1 MIESFLIRHVD
12 GRTLAAIDGLP
23 PGGQKTATPFI
34 IPVFL
39 PMSGCPHRCT
49 FCNQTAITG
58 IRSRTPERSLVEEAL
73 KTFLPLKRHPSR
85 PVQIAFYG
93 GNFLGLPAPAVHELL
108 EAAAVPITRGDV
120 ASIRFSTRPDTIS
133 SHTLATVGDFP
144 VETIELGVQSLNDR
158 VLELTRRGHDAARTV
173 QAARMVKAAGYRL
186 GLQMMTGLPG
196 DTPAGTLQ
204 TAEGIMAL
212 APDFVRIYPTLVL
225 KNSPLAGQFRHG
237 AFTPATMEATIE
249 LVSRLFLKFTAA
261 GIRVIRM
268 GLQADDALS
277 SAGTILAGPYHP
289 ALGEQVYSRIFYHL
303 AEAAIAL
310 HPNGTGAPVIEV
322 HPRHLSRMIGTGR
335 ANITRLKARFQI
347 ETLSVQAN
355 PAMAPHHLEVDN
367 APSPIASRLR

>member
-1 MIESFLIRHVD
+1 MIESFHIRYVGD
-12 GRTLAAIDGLP
+12 RTLAAIDGLP
-23 PGGQKTATPFI
+23 SGGQKTATPFI

-58 IRSRTPERSLVEEAL
+58 IRSRKPQGALVEEAL

-85 PVQIAFYG
+85 PLQIAFYG
-93 GNFLGLPAPAVHELL
+93 GNFLGLPAPAVRELL
-108 EAAAVPITRGDV
+108 ETAMLPINRGEV

-133 SHTLATVGDFP
+133 ANTMALVGDFP
-144 VETIELGVQSLNDR
+144 VETIELGVQSLDNR
-158 VLELTRRGHDAARTV
+158 ILEQTRRGHDAACTDL
-173 QAARMVKAAGYRL
+173 AARRIKAAGYRL

-204 TAEGIMAL
+204 SAEGIVAL

-225 KNSPLAGQFRHG
+225 RNSPLAGQFRDG
-237 AFTPATMEATIE
+237 TFTPATMEATIE

-268 GLQADDALS
+268 GLQADQALS

-303 AEAAIAL
+303 AEAAIAR
-310 HPNGTGAPVIEV
+310 HPNDLRNPVIEV
-322 HPRHLSRMIGTGR
+322 HPRHLSRMVGTGR
-335 ANITRLKARFQI
+335 ANIGRLEARFKL
-347 ETLSVQAN
+347 EKLSVRAN
-355 PAMAPHHLEVDN
+355 PAITPHHLEVDN
-367 APSPIASRLR
+367 APPL

>member
-1 MIESFLIRHVD
+1 MIDPFTIRHVG
-12 GRTLAAIDGLP
+12 GRTLAAINGLA
-23 PGGQKTATPFI
+23 PGGQKTAAPFI

-58 IRSRTPERSLVEEAL
+58 IRSRAPQGTLVEDAL

-93 GNFLGLPAPAVHELL
+93 GNFLGLPAPAARELL
-108 EAAAVPITRGDV
+108 EAATAAINRGEV
-120 ASIRFSTRPDTIS
+120 ASLRFSTRPDTIS
-133 SHTLATVGDFP
+133 AKTLALVRDFP
-144 VETIELGVQSLNDR
+144 VETIELGVQSLDDR
-158 VLELTRRGHDAARTV
+158 VLNRTRRGHDAACTV
-173 QAARMVKAAGYRL
+173 RAARRIKATGYRL

-196 DTPAGTLQ
+196 DTPAGALKS
-204 TAEGIMAL
+204 AEGIVAL

-225 KNSPLAGQFRHG
+225 KNSPLAGQFRAG
-237 AFTPATMEATIE
+237 TFTPATLEATIE
-249 LVSRLFLKFTAA
+249 LVSRLFLIFTAA

-268 GLQADDALS
+268 GLQADESLS

-303 AEAAIAL
+303 AEAAIAR
-310 HPNGTGAPVIEV
+310 HPRGTHAPVIDV

-335 ANITRLKARFQI
+335 ANIGRLEARFKI
-347 ETLSVQAN
+347 KKLSVQAN
-355 PAMAPHHLEVDN
+355 PAITPHHLEVDN
-367 APSPIASRLR
+367 APPL